1 MEKALTTKVQILYKE
16 AIVTPLKME
25 DAMSARDSMAKA
37 IYSKM
42 FNWIVKKINMSISE
56 KMNAKAA
63 KNLKFIGLLDIFG
76 FEIFTTNSFE

>member
-1 MEKALTTKVQILYKE
+1 MYKE
-16 AIVTPLKME
+16 AIVTPLKLE
-25 DAMSARDSMAKA
+25 DANSAKDAMAKA

-42 FNWIVKKINMSISE
+42 FNWIVKKINNSISE

-76 FEIFTTNSFE
+76 FEIF